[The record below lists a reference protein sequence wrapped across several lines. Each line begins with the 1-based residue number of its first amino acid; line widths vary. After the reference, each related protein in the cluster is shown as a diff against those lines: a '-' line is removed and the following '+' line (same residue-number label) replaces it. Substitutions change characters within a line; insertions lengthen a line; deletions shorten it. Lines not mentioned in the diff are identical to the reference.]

1 MRALL
6 IPSLALR
13 NVVVLAIAL
22 AFVSPA
28 CSSDP
33 SVILPEGYNAKRNR
47 SVTIDNSACYLS
59 ASGIEDPV
67 ACADESTPTGGLHG
81 TGMRGVNGAPFPV
94 FIDDYAATFATN
106 FAQLSATNMRIPAG
120 YGCAYSLQGLWK
132 GGVAGNTDDIV
143 NNYDLKAFETVLKS
157 VRDANGTPL
166 WTAAFDLAEGGTCTY
181 ANGQQAGKPIADPAK
196 WAKIV
201 RRIMKYYDR
210 DLPATNATT
219 SACKGTTGLSWDCFA
234 SIFNVEFG
242 RDPFGAGGYTQAT
255 KAQWLQAYAQFA
267 TELRQEF
274 PMPGNDVRLVAPS
287 VVMSAEPTNLV
298 AVDSS
303 CPVPGTVKNAAQQ
316 CVPRSPIYDFID
328 FVVDNNLPLTDLS
341 IEIETCTPL
350 QARSIVKAV
359 AAYAKTKG
367 LKHEKNFSLES
378 GTIEVKDATGQ
389 VVGHHSDGSE
399 PIPIWVTDLRL
410 NCKLPNSIETCP
422 SRKSAYL
429 GAFFAGAKILWQGL
443 VSHSTVGT
451 APRYPSVRLDQVTK
465 AEGLATAHDSD
476 FMWFSEPGI
485 ANTLLKPAAWYQ
497 FWFNDGFMAGAQQV
511 SVLEGPDAFGLS
523 GTPDSRRDSGILLMA
538 TRETC
543 TDSLGKIRNCIE
555 DPSTSNYPAVD
566 ANRKHRMHVFLV
578 DLDVATD
585 DPTTG
590 LGILEHML
598 RLEVKGLPKDTKTV
612 GYRWAYMDG
621 TDDTW
626 CKPDRSQT
634 GSPMLCKFE
643 FPEQGLLDI
652 SDGTFH
658 FSRSVG
664 VPSMHYFEF
673 LY

>member
-6 IPSLALR
+6 VLSPALR
-13 NVVVLAIAL
+13 NVVVLATTL
-22 AFVSPA
+22 AFVAPA

-33 SVILPEGYNAKRNR
+33 SVILPEGANAKRNR
-47 SVTIDNSACYLS
+47 SVTIDNSACYLT
-59 ASGIEDPV
+59 AKGIDGPV
-67 ACADESTPTGGLHG
+67 ACADEAVPVGGLTG
-81 TGMRGVNGAPFPV
+81 TGMRGVNGAPTPV
-94 FIDDYAATFATN
+94 FIEDYAATFVTN
-106 FAQLSATNMRIPAG
+106 FMQLSSTNMRIPVG
-120 YGCAYSLQGLWK
+120 YGCAYSLQGMWK
-132 GGVAGNTDDIV
+132 GGAAGNIDDII
-143 NNYDLKAFETVLKS
+143 NSYDLKAFETVLKT

-166 WTAAFDLAEGGTCTY
+166 WTAAFDLAESGTCTY
-181 ANGQQAGKPIADPAK
+181 ASGQQTGKPIADPAK

-201 RRIMKYYDR
+201 RRIMRHYDR
-210 DLPATNATT
+210 DLPAANSQT
-219 SACKGTTGLSWDCFA
+219 SACKGTTGLSWDCFP

-255 KAQWLQAYAQFA
+255 KGQWLQAYQQFA
-267 TELRQEF
+267 SELRQEF
-274 PMPGNDVRLVAPS
+274 PLPGNDVRLVAPS
-287 VVMSAEPTNLV
+287 VVMSADPTNLNADG
-298 AVDSS
+298 AV
-303 CPVPGTVKNAAQQ
+303 
-316 CVPRSPIYDFID
+316 RSPVYDFID
-328 FVVDNNLPLTDLS
+328 FVVANNLPLTDLS
-341 IEIETCTPL
+341 IEVEACTPL
-350 QARSIVKAV
+350 QARSIVQSV
-359 AAYAKTKG
+359 SNYAAKKG
-367 LKHEKNFSLES
+367 LHHEKGFSLES
-378 GTIEVKDATGQ
+378 GKIEVKDAAGQ
-389 VVGHHSDGSE
+389 VIGHRSDGSE

-443 VSHSTVGT
+443 VSHATVGT
-451 APRYPSVRLDQVTK
+451 APRYPSVRLDQVSK
-465 AEGLATAHDSD
+465 AEALATSHDSD
-476 FMWFSEPGI
+476 FMWFSHEGI
-485 ANTLLKPAAWYQ
+485 ADTLLKPAAWYQ
-497 FWFNDGFMAGAQQV
+497 FWFNDGFMAGAQQI
-511 SVLEGPDAFGLS
+511 SVLEGPDALGLS

-543 TDSLGKIRNCIE
+543 KDALGKIKNCVE

-578 DLDVATD
+578 DLDVSAD
-585 DPTTG
+585 DPVSG

-626 CKPDRSQT
+626 CKPDLSQT
-634 GSPMLCKFE
+634 GNPMICKFE

-658 FSRSVG
+658 FSRNVG